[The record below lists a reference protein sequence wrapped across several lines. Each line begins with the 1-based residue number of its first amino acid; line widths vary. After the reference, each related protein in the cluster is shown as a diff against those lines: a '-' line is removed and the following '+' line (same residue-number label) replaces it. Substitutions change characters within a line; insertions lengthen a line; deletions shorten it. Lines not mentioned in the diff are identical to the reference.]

1 MEQPLQAPT
10 GSRTHKVW
18 KEGGSMGLWEDF
30 VPLIR
35 AGLDEQIAMGT
46 KVSPVG
52 VVTCTVK
59 YEDRIALVCRYL
71 DPTSEAYRLAQ
82 RFLNEPALYLA
93 ANQAPIPPQP
103 TIPFN
108 NVGGVFVKPQ
118 PGGPER
124 PMYFTTAAVLI
135 CMLSVPLATT
145 GQALVT
151 AMMQIYRKSG
161 VSPQTFFQ
169 SWVHHWNNAAQH
181 IGGMGLT
188 RYHQGATALGCMF
201 IASAGRT
208 NVWREVM
215 LLYQQNK
222 LPTEWVLED

>member
-1 MEQPLQAPT
+1 
-10 GSRTHKVW
+10 
-18 KEGGSMGLWEDF
+18 
-30 VPLIR
+30 
-35 AGLDEQIAMGT
+35 
-46 KVSPVG
+46 
-52 VVTCTVK
+52 
-59 YEDRIALVCRYL
+59 
-71 DPTSEAYRLAQ
+71 
-82 RFLNEPALYLA
+82 
-93 ANQAPIPPQP
+93 
-103 TIPFN
+103 
-108 NVGGVFVKPQ
+108 
-118 PGGPER
+118 
-124 PMYFTTAAVLI
+124 MYFTTADVLI

-222 LPTEWVLED
+222 LPT

>member
-1 MEQPLQAPT
+1 
-10 GSRTHKVW
+10 
-18 KEGGSMGLWEDF
+18 
-30 VPLIR
+30 
-35 AGLDEQIAMGT
+35 
-46 KVSPVG
+46 
-52 VVTCTVK
+52 
-59 YEDRIALVCRYL
+59 
-71 DPTSEAYRLAQ
+71 
-82 RFLNEPALYLA
+82 
-93 ANQAPIPPQP
+93 
-103 TIPFN
+103 
-108 NVGGVFVKPQ
+108 
-118 PGGPER
+118 
-124 PMYFTTAAVLI
+124 MYFTAADVLI

-222 LPTEWVLED
+222 LPT